1 MLYSFDGYVLDTD
14 RRLLAREN
22 QAVEIEPQVFD
33 VLIYLI
39 ENRHRVVSKDDLIA
53 AVWHGRIVSDSTLD
67 QPHQRGAQGDRR
79 QRRQAGID
87 PHLGAQRRSLYRR
100 RFGHRRSHG
109 RRHGSRAARAC
120 SAAPGD
126 SFCTTPDGVR
136 IAYADIGSG
145 PVLLKTG
152 TWLTHIEYD
161 WQSPVWR
168 PFLQA
173 MAGRYR
179 FIRYDARGNGLSDWD
194 VDDISL
200 SAFTRDLESVVEAT
214 GLQRFP
220 LFGLSQGCAASVAY
234 AVQHPERVSHLI
246 LYGGYV
252 CGRRRRGPEQLAQ
265 SDAMLTLMRHGWGQE
280 NPAFRQIFTSMFL
293 PGGTSEQIDWF
304 NDLQRMTTSPENAVR
319 LRKAM
324 DEIDI
329 SDLLPQVKVPTLVMH
344 RRDDAM
350 VPFEQG
356 RQLAAGI
363 KGARLVALEGRNH
376 VILDSDPDWRRFF
389 EEIDSFLL
397 S

>member
-1 MLYSFDGYVLDTD
+1 M
-14 RRLLAREN
+14 
-22 QAVEIEPQVFD
+22 
-33 VLIYLI
+33 
-39 ENRHRVVSKDDLIA
+39 
-53 AVWHGRIVSDSTLD
+53 
-67 QPHQRGAQGDRR
+67 
-79 QRRQAGID
+79 
-87 PHLGAQRRSLYRR
+87 
-100 RFGHRRSHG
+100 
-109 RRHGSRAARAC
+109 
-120 SAAPGD
+120 
-126 SFCTTPDGVR
+126 
-136 IAYADIGSG
+136 
-145 PVLLKTG
+145 
-152 TWLTHIEYD
+152 
-161 WQSPVWR
+161 
-168 PFLQA
+168 
-173 MAGRYR
+173 
-179 FIRYDARGNGLSDWD
+179 
-194 VDDISL
+194 
-200 SAFTRDLESVVEAT
+200 
-214 GLQRFP
+214 QRFP

-389 EEIDSFLL
+389 EEIDSFL
-397 S
+397 SS

>member
-1 MLYSFDGYVLDTD
+1 M
-14 RRLLAREN
+14 
-22 QAVEIEPQVFD
+22 
-33 VLIYLI
+33 
-39 ENRHRVVSKDDLIA
+39 
-53 AVWHGRIVSDSTLD
+53 
-67 QPHQRGAQGDRR
+67 
-79 QRRQAGID
+79 
-87 PHLGAQRRSLYRR
+87 
-100 RFGHRRSHG
+100 
-109 RRHGSRAARAC
+109 
-120 SAAPGD
+120 
-126 SFCTTPDGVR
+126 
-136 IAYADIGSG
+136 
-145 PVLLKTG
+145 KTG

-161 WQSPVWR
+161 WESPVWH

-173 MAGRYR
+173 MAERYR

-194 VDDISL
+194 VADISL
-200 SAFTRDLESVVEAT
+200 TAFTRDLESVVEAV

-220 LFGLSQGCAASVAY
+220 LFGLSQGCAASIAY

-252 CGRRRRGPEQLAQ
+252 RGRRRRGPEQLAQ
-265 SDAMLTLMRHGWGQE
+265 SDAMLTLMQHGWGQE
-280 NPAFRQIFTSMFL
+280 NPAFRQMFTSMFL

-304 NDLQRMTTSPENAVR
+304 NDLQKMTTSPENAVR

-329 SDLLPQVKVPTLVMH
+329 GDLLPQVKVPTLVMH
-344 RRDDAM
+344 RRGDAM

-376 VILDSDPDWRRFF
+376 IILDSDPDWRRFF